1 MTFTATSDC
10 STQTCSAA
18 FIVTAAPTLTL
29 NCQNDTTVSSCS
41 TQADVSARYAAWLAG
56 VTTTGGCN
64 TVLTNNAPAAPNAC
78 TGGTATVTFVNRYQR
93 LLYPDVL
100 GCIQRNGGSDL

>member
-10 STQTCSAA
+10 STQTCSVDR

-41 TQADVSARYAAWLAG
+41 PQADVSARYAAWLAG

-64 TVLTNNAPAAPNAC
+64 TVLTNNAP
-78 TGGTATVTFVNRYQR
+78 GGYAERLHRRNGNGDLHRYQR
-93 LLYPDVL
+93 LLYPGRARL
-100 GCIQRNGGSDL
+100 HSS